1 MRRSHSH
8 VLLGIANLFLIRE
21 WGDDIDDEFET
32 AVSLQARYRY
42 SRAFEPALELYAG
55 QDATGIGPV
64 FLGSINIGT
73 RKSLNWDGAW
83 RQSSGDSTK
92 F

>member
-1 MRRSHSH
+1 MGLTRH
-8 VLLGIANLFLIRE
+8 VFGYDFFI
-21 WGDDIDDEFET
+21 
-32 AVSLQARYRY
+32 SY
-42 SRAFEPALELYAG
+42 SRSDSSDYARGLHETLVKLGYRVFIDYKELYAG